1 MVEQGTPF
9 SILCLA
15 YLFAVESTNLAVR
28 LDKASH
34 CHQQMVGYGCV
45 NDKRERGRL
54 MFHDG
59 YTPADTIINHC
70 YRARSFCQVACNY
83 IQLNPQ
89 HNNYST
95 LAAELLIDECF

>member
-9 SILCLA
+9 SILCSA
-15 YLFAVESTNLAVR
+15 YLFAVESTNLALAVR

-34 CHQQMVGYGCV
+34 SHQRMVGYGRI
-45 NDKRERGRL
+45 NGKKERERL

-83 IQLNPQ
+83 IQFESP
-89 HNNYST
+89 
-95 LAAELLIDECF
+95 A